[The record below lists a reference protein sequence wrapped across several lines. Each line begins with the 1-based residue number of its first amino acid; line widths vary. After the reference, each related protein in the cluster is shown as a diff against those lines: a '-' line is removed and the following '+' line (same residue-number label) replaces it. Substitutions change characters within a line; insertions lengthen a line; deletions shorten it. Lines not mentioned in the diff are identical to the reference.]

1 MDKAGPEENCPGC
14 QDRSVDRFRYRFRQR
29 LIQAGVPAGA
39 LRIAIAWTA
48 AGEGHAVLIVRT
60 TSGDLVLDNLT
71 GQIKPWHAVNY
82 RWIAMSS
89 ADPRRWNKIG

>member
-14 QDRSVDRFRYRFRQR
+14 QDRSVDRYRFRQR

-48 AGEGHAVLIVRT
+48 AGDVTAAGPRASPLALCEGFFYATPIPISRC
-60 TSGDLVLDNLT
+60 
-71 GQIKPWHAVNY
+71 
-82 RWIAMSS
+82 
-89 ADPRRWNKIG
+89 